1 MHCIFVGINCCAFE
15 PLTIYFLLKLKSLQR
30 RDMFLLFFSKPFDW
44 AFIFFIFFS
53 SNKPIFGGL
62 IPLRKNHFSL

>member
-15 PLTIYFLLKLKSLQR
+15 PLTIYFLLKLNSLQR
-30 RDMFLLFFSKPFDW
+30 RDHASFIFSKPFDL
-44 AFIFFIFFS
+44 AFFFS